1 MHHGIDLG
9 DGTVVHYL
17 EGKQILRSPID
28 EFSLG
33 EPLQVVPHNDA
44 DPVGVTLRRA
54 MGRLGEERYNLLL
67 NNCEHFAVW
76 CKTGKHRS
84 SQVEKAL
91 GYGQMLWEQGLNIK
105 QDLNIRAGLSELKK
119 GLKELEQTRVQLSEQ
134 TFAEQ
139 LQAVENLK
147 NRLQDLLKRSPKPD

>member
-1 MHHGIDLG
+1 
-9 DGTVVHYL
+9 
-17 EGKQILRSPID
+17 
-28 EFSLG
+28 
-33 EPLQVVPHNDA
+33 
-44 DPVGVTLRRA
+44 
-54 MGRLGEERYNLLL
+54 
-67 NNCEHFAVW
+67 
-76 CKTGKHRS
+76 
-84 SQVEKAL
+84 
-91 GYGQMLWEQGLNIK
+91 MLWEQGLNIK